1 MKLKKIFCFVL
12 LLCGLSVGALISI
25 NAYSGS
31 QSDSRVDMIWWSQ
44 GGGSN
49 MYWTGVTNKISYD
62 KYEPCV
68 GAGASEYACGAALGQ
83 SSYGEYGRWL
93 DTKTTIVAHGLVTE
107 SGGYSGPL
115 QYQINVSVKASDR

>member
-1 MKLKKIFCFVL
+1 
-12 LLCGLSVGALISI
+12 
-25 NAYSGS
+25 
-31 QSDSRVDMIWWSQ
+31 MIWWSQ

-49 MYWTGVTNKISYD
+49 MYWTGVTNKLSYD

-68 GAGASEYACGAALGQ
+68 GAGASEYGCGAALGQ

-115 QYQINVSVKASDR
+115 QYQVNVSVKASDR

>member
-12 LLCGLSVGALISI
+12 LLCGLSVGALVSI